1 MKYNLKNIT
10 NMNCLCFFF
19 FYFRKSTKRA
29 GSNPQ
34 AGQRRPAGHMFD
46 TPILKPV
53 LSYFYLSE
61 WVESAL
67 LPSTSLLQEVS
78 LIQSSANQKCY
89 VKKKK
94 KSHGLNKYSEKKN

>member
-1 MKYNLKNIT
+1 
-10 NMNCLCFFF
+10 
-19 FYFRKSTKRA
+19 
-29 GSNPQ
+29 
-34 AGQRRPAGHMFD
+34 MFD

-67 LPSTSLLQEVS
+67 LPSTSLLQEAF

-94 KSHGLNKYSEKKN
+94 SHGLNKYSEKKN